1 MTLLQE
7 VGTIP
12 QSISPISGMKA
23 AKAFVLILPFIHVHP
38 YLGIGALVNVNVIFW
53 EKNLN
58 PCFTKL
64 KGSIKMQ

>member
-1 MTLLQE
+1 
-7 VGTIP
+7 
-12 QSISPISGMKA
+12 MKA